1 MEAKIDPNR
10 LADVFRQLV
19 AVDSVS
25 REEAAVADWIRRV
38 LSGELGLEVL
48 EDQSQEQT
56 GSNSGNIIVRIPG
69 EESVE
74 PLFFNAHM
82 DTVEPGRGVQAS
94 FEEGVFYSD
103 GTTILGADDKAAVAV
118 LIEVARVLKESDI
131 PHGPIEFLFTV
142 CEEIG
147 LLGAKAVNPALLRA
161 RVGYALDSNDP
172 DVLINRAPSAIRFRL
187 KVVGKAAHAG
197 LHPEEGINA
206 ITLAARALA
215 AVPQGRIDEDT
226 TANIGLIRGG
236 QATNIVPETVEIDG
250 EVRSHDL
257 RRLREVQDEIM
268 GCFHGVVRDFET
280 TGDPSR
286 TKADLPL
293 IRAEVFDDY
302 PVMIVT
308 EDHALVVEAMRASER
323 LGRNLR
329 LARTGG
335 GSDANVLNGKGLTTV
350 IMGIGM
356 QKVHTTAEFIRLN
369 DMVATADLVLEI
381 LKGWG
386 RRD

>member
-1 MEAKIDPNR
+1 MTAKINRDR
-10 LADVFRQLV
+10 LADIFGQLV
-19 AVDSVS
+19 GIDSVS
-25 REEAAVADWIRRV
+25 REEAAVADRIRRA
-38 LSGELGLEVL
+38 LSEELGLEVV
-48 EDQSQEQT
+48 EDASQEQT
-56 GSNSGNIIVRIPG
+56 GSDSGNIIVRIPG

-74 PLFFNAHM
+74 SLFFNAHM
-82 DTVEPGRGVQAS
+82 DTVEPGRGVRAS
-94 FEEGVFYSD
+94 FKDGVFSSD
-103 GTTILGADDKAAVAV
+103 GTTILGADNKAAVAV
-118 LIEVARVLKESDI
+118 LIEVARVLAESDV

-147 LLGAKAVNPALLRA
+147 LLGAKAVDPSLLRA
-161 RVGYALDSNDP
+161 RAGYALDSNDP
-172 DVLINRAPSAIRFRL
+172 DVLINRAPSAVRFKL
-187 KVVGKAAHAG
+187 KLIGKAAHAG

-206 ITLAARALA
+206 ITLAARALVE
-215 AVPQGRIDEDT
+215 VPQGRIDEDT

-257 RRLREVQDEIM
+257 SRLREVQDDII
-268 GCFHGVVRDFET
+268 GRFHRVVREFEMD
-280 TGDPSR
+280 GDR
-286 TKADLPL
+286 TWAESVLPL

-302 PVMIVT
+302 PVMIVP
-308 EDHALVVEAMRASER
+308 EEHFLIVAAMRAAER

-335 GSDANVLNGKGLTTV
+335 GSDANVFNGKGLATV

-356 QKVHTTAEFIRLN
+356 QKVHTTGEFIRLD
-369 DMVATADLVLEI
+369 DMAATAELVLEI

-386 RRD
+386 R

>member
-1 MEAKIDPNR
+1 MKARIDRDR
-10 LADVFRQLV
+10 LADIFRQLV

-25 REEAAVADWIRRV
+25 REEAAVADRIRRV
-38 LSGELGLEVL
+38 LSEELGLEVV
-48 EDQSQEQT
+48 EDLSQEQT
-56 GSNSGNIIVRIPG
+56 GSNSGNMIVRIPG

-82 DTVEPGRGVQAS
+82 DTVEPGRGVRAS
-94 FEEGVFYSD
+94 FEDGVFCSD
-103 GTTILGADDKAAVAV
+103 GATILGADDKAAVAV
-118 LIEVARVLKESDI
+118 LIEVARVLTESEV
-131 PHGPIEFLFTV
+131 PHGPVELLFTV

-147 LLGAKAVNPALLRA
+147 LLGAKAVNPSLLRA

-172 DVLINRAPSAIRFRL
+172 DVLINRAPSAIRFKL
-187 KVVGKAAHAG
+187 KLIGKAAHAG

-206 ITLAARALA
+206 ITLAARALVD
-215 AVPQGRIDEDT
+215 VPQGRIDEDT

-257 RRLREVQDEIM
+257 RRLREVQDEII
-268 GCFHGVVRDFET
+268 GRFHRVVREFEIE
-280 TGDPSR
+280 GDPIGAQSG
-286 TKADLPL
+286 LPL

-302 PVMIVT
+302 PVMTVP
-308 EDHALVVEAMRASER
+308 EDHPLIIEAVRASER
-323 LGRNLR
+323 LGRHLR

-356 QKVHTTAEFIRLN
+356 QKVHTTGEFIRLD
-369 DMVATADLVLEI
+369 DMVATAELVLEI
-381 LKGWG
+381 LSGWG
-386 RRD
+386 R